1 MFGKKKR
8 IKGYMFNECFVLE
21 EELLVFD
28 EHLPGEGRDLITVY
42 DLENNEYLLYQK
54 ENTERTYNGE
64 KTLSVNKDGMDIII
78 F

>member
-1 MFGKKKR
+1 
-8 IKGYMFNECFVLE
+8 MFNECFVLE

>member
-1 MFGKKKR
+1 
-8 IKGYMFNECFVLE
+8 MFNECFVLE
-21 EELLVFD
+21 EGLLVFD

>member
-21 EELLVFD
+21 EGLLVFD